1 MNGVHLVEITVGAC
15 GSSQEV
21 LRGKQERSEILRKQT
36 GVDKRFCRSEQKP
49 FGVCVGGVNSQSTF
63 GREWTKYLWERMVWK
78 SVDERGRVKEFVN
91 NLWGIGSEYLWA
103 KVFREFKGGSG
114 QSICG

>member
-49 FGVCVGGVNSQSTF
+49 FGGGGSKQ
-63 GREWTKYLWERMVWK
+63 
-78 SVDERGRVKEFVN
+78 
-91 NLWGIGSEYLWA
+91 SEYLWQRMD
-103 KVFREFKGGSG
+103 KVSVGKNGLE
-114 QSICG
+114 ICG